1 MTQANTQIPG
11 FGLLGHPLGHSMSPF
26 IHQALFALSGR
37 PQPYALHDVAPEDL
51 KTQVPKLLA
60 GQGFNITIPYKV
72 EIIPFLTQLSEKAG
86 LYQSV
91 NTVEIKDGRY
101 IGHNTDVDG
110 FLHGIRSLGVELSQG
125 PVLMLGSGGVANMIA
140 TEVVLADSPLTIAVR
155 KEDVQQAAALKE
167 RLLKIK
173 PDAEII
179 TCLLDEPN
187 GSYRLLV
194 NATPVGMY
202 PNTQS
207 CPVTPDIIRQA
218 EAVFDLVYNPFET
231 QLVQTAK
238 SLGLPAGGGLSML
251 VWQAAVAH
259 EIWFGDS
266 FTDQQIQQVI
276 LQAKEYMEAH
286 FQA

>member
-140 TEVVLADSPLTIAVR
+140 TEVVLAGSPLTIAVR
-155 KEDVQQAAALKE
+155 KEDIKQAAALKE

-173 PDAEII
+173 PEAEIT

>member
-26 IHQALFALSGR
+26 IHQALFVLSGR

-72 EIIPFLTQLSEKAG
+72 EIIPFLTQLSEKAE

-140 TEVVLADSPLTIAVR
+140 TEVVLAGSPLTIAVR

>member
-72 EIIPFLTQLSEKAG
+72 EIIPFLTQLSEKAE

-110 FLHGIRSLGVELSQG
+110 FLHGIHSLGVELSQG

-140 TEVVLADSPLTIAVR
+140 TEVVLAGSPLTIAVR
-155 KEDVQQAAALKE
+155 KEDVKQAAALKE

-173 PDAEII
+173 PEAEIT

>member
-140 TEVVLADSPLTIAVR
+140 TEVVLAGSPLTIAVR

-173 PDAEII
+173 PEAEIT

-207 CPVTPDIIRQA
+207 CPVTPEIIRQA

>member
-140 TEVVLADSPLTIAVR
+140 TEVVLAGSPLTIAVR
-155 KEDVQQAAALKE
+155 KEDVKQAAALKE

-173 PDAEII
+173 PDAEIT

-207 CPVTPDIIRQA
+207 CPVTPEIIRQA

>member
-140 TEVVLADSPLTIAVR
+140 TEVVLAGSPLTIAVR
-155 KEDVQQAAALKE
+155 KEDVRQAAALKE

-173 PDAEII
+173 PDAEIT

>member
-91 NTVEIKDGRY
+91 NTAEIKDGRY

-140 TEVVLADSPLTIAVR
+140 TEVVLAGSPLTIAVR
-155 KEDVQQAAALKE
+155 KEDVKQAAALKE

-173 PDAEII
+173 PEAEIT

-207 CPVTPDIIRQA
+207 CPVTPEIIRQA

>member
-72 EIIPFLTQLSEKAG
+72 EIIPFLTQLSEKAE

-140 TEVVLADSPLTIAVR
+140 TEVVLAGSPLTIAVR

-173 PDAEII
+173 PEAEIT

-218 EAVFDLVYNPFET
+218 EVVFDLVYNPFET

>member
-60 GQGFNITIPYKV
+60 SQGFNITIPYKV

-140 TEVVLADSPLTIAVR
+140 TEVVLAGSPLTIAVR

-173 PDAEII
+173 PEAEIT

>member
-72 EIIPFLTQLSEKAG
+72 EIIPFLTQLSEKAE

-140 TEVVLADSPLTIAVR
+140 TEVVLAGSPLTIAVR

>member
-72 EIIPFLTQLSEKAG
+72 EIIPFLTQLSEKAE

-140 TEVVLADSPLTIAVR
+140 TEVVLAGSPLTIAVR

-173 PDAEII
+173 PEAEIT

-207 CPVTPDIIRQA
+207 CPITPDIIRQA

>member
-51 KTQVPKLLA
+51 KAQVPKLLA

-72 EIIPFLTQLSEKAG
+72 EIIPFLTQLSEKAE

-140 TEVVLADSPLTIAVR
+140 TEVVLAGSPLTIAVR
-155 KEDVQQAAALKE
+155 KEDVKQAAALKE

-179 TCLLDEPN
+179 TCLLNEPN

>member
-140 TEVVLADSPLTIAVR
+140 TEVVLAGSPLTIAVR
-155 KEDVQQAAALKE
+155 KEDVQQVAALKE

>member
-1 MTQANTQIPG
+1 MTQANTQTPG

-140 TEVVLADSPLTIAVR
+140 TEVVLAGSPLTIAVR

>member
-51 KTQVPKLLA
+51 KAQVPKLLA

-140 TEVVLADSPLTIAVR
+140 TEVVLAGSPLTIAVR
-155 KEDVQQAAALKE
+155 KEDVKQAAALKE

>member
-72 EIIPFLTQLSEKAG
+72 EIIPFLTQLSEKAE

-140 TEVVLADSPLTIAVR
+140 TEVVLAGSPLTIAVR
-155 KEDVQQAAALKE
+155 KEDVKQAAALKE

-173 PDAEII
+173 PAAEIT

-218 EAVFDLVYNPFET
+218 EAAFDLVYNPFET

>member
-86 LYQSV
+86 PYQSV

-125 PVLMLGSGGVANMIA
+125 PVLMLGSGRVANMIA
-140 TEVVLADSPLTIAVR
+140 TEVVLAGSPLTIAVR
-155 KEDVQQAAALKE
+155 KEDVQKAAALKE

-173 PDAEII
+173 PEAEIT

>member
-140 TEVVLADSPLTIAVR
+140 TEVVLAGSPLTIAVR
-155 KEDVQQAAALKE
+155 KEDVKQAAALKE

-173 PDAEII
+173 PEAEII

>member
-91 NTVEIKDGRY
+91 NTVEIKGGRY

-140 TEVVLADSPLTIAVR
+140 TEVVLAGSPLTIAVR
-155 KEDVQQAAALKE
+155 KEDVKQAAALKE
-167 RLLKIK
+167 RLMKIK

-207 CPVTPDIIRQA
+207 CPVTPEIIRQA

>member
-140 TEVVLADSPLTIAVR
+140 TEVVLAGSPLTIAVR
-155 KEDVQQAAALKE
+155 KEDVKQAAALKE

-179 TCLLDEPN
+179 TCLLNEPN

-207 CPVTPDIIRQA
+207 CPVTPEIIRQA

>member
-140 TEVVLADSPLTIAVR
+140 TEVVLAGSPLTIAVR
-155 KEDVQQAAALKE
+155 KEDVKQATALKE

-173 PDAEII
+173 PEAEIT

>member
-72 EIIPFLTQLSEKAG
+72 EIIPFLIQLSEKAE

-140 TEVVLADSPLTIAVR
+140 TEVVLAGSPLTIAVR
-155 KEDVQQAAALKE
+155 KEDVKQAAALKE
-167 RLLKIK
+167 RLGNIK
-173 PDAEII
+173 PEAEIT
-179 TCLLDEPN
+179 TCLLDEPK

>member
-37 PQPYALHDVAPEDL
+37 PQPYALHNVAPEDL

-140 TEVVLADSPLTIAVR
+140 TEVVLAGSPLTIAVR
-155 KEDVQQAAALKE
+155 KEDVRQAAALKE

-173 PDAEII
+173 PDAEIT

>member
-140 TEVVLADSPLTIAVR
+140 TEVVLAGSPLTIAVR
-155 KEDVQQAAALKE
+155 KEDVKQAAALKE

-179 TCLLDEPN
+179 TCLLNEPN

-266 FTDQQIQQVI
+266 FTDQQIRQVI

>member
-72 EIIPFLTQLSEKAG
+72 EIIPFLTQLSEKAE

-140 TEVVLADSPLTIAVR
+140 TEVVLAGSPLTIAVR
-155 KEDVQQAAALKE
+155 KEDVKQAAALKE

-173 PDAEII
+173 PDAEIT

-207 CPVTPDIIRQA
+207 CPVTPEIIRQA

>member
-140 TEVVLADSPLTIAVR
+140 TEVVLAGSPLTIAVR
-155 KEDVQQAAALKE
+155 KEDVKQAAALKE

-173 PDAEII
+173 PEAEIT

-207 CPVTPDIIRQA
+207 CPVTQDIIRQA

>member
-72 EIIPFLTQLSEKAG
+72 EIIPFLTQLSEKAE

-110 FLHGIRSLGVELSQG
+110 FLHGVRSLGVELSQG

-140 TEVVLADSPLTIAVR
+140 TEVVLAGSPLTIAVR
-155 KEDVQQAAALKE
+155 KEDVKQAAALKE

-173 PDAEII
+173 PEAEIT

-207 CPVTPDIIRQA
+207 CPVTPEIIRQA

>member
-72 EIIPFLTQLSEKAG
+72 EIIPFLTQLSEKAE

-140 TEVVLADSPLTIAVR
+140 TEVVLAGSPLTIAVR

-179 TCLLDEPN
+179 TCLLNEPN

>member
-72 EIIPFLTQLSEKAG
+72 EIIPFLTQLSEKAE

-140 TEVVLADSPLTIAVR
+140 TEVVLAGSPSPLRCGKRTSS
-155 KEDVQQAAALKE
+155 
-167 RLLKIK
+167 RLPL
-173 PDAEII
+173 
-179 TCLLDEPN
+179 
-187 GSYRLLV
+187 
-194 NATPVGMY
+194 
-202 PNTQS
+202 
-207 CPVTPDIIRQA
+207 
-218 EAVFDLVYNPFET
+218 
-231 QLVQTAK
+231 
-238 SLGLPAGGGLSML
+238 
-251 VWQAAVAH
+251 
-259 EIWFGDS
+259 
-266 FTDQQIQQVI
+266 
-276 LQAKEYMEAH
+276 
-286 FQA
+286 

>member
-72 EIIPFLTQLSEKAG
+72 EIIPFLTQLSEKAE

-140 TEVVLADSPLTIAVR
+140 TEVVLAGSPLTIAVR
-155 KEDVQQAAALKE
+155 KEDVKQAAALKE

-179 TCLLDEPN
+179 TCLLNEPN

-286 FQA
+286 FQT

>member
-51 KTQVPKLLA
+51 KTQVPKLQA

-101 IGHNTDVDG
+101 IGYNTDVDG

-140 TEVVLADSPLTIAVR
+140 TEVVLAGSPLTIAVR
-155 KEDVQQAAALKE
+155 KEDVKQAAALKE

-173 PDAEII
+173 PEAEIT

>member
-72 EIIPFLTQLSEKAG
+72 EIIPFLTQLSEKAE

-140 TEVVLADSPLTIAVR
+140 TEVVLAGSPLTIAVR

-173 PDAEII
+173 PEAEIT

>member
-140 TEVVLADSPLTIAVR
+140 TEVVLAGSPLTIAVR
-155 KEDVQQAAALKE
+155 KEDVKQAAALKE

-179 TCLLDEPN
+179 TCLLNEPN

-207 CPVTPDIIRQA
+207 CPVTQDIIRQA

>member
-72 EIIPFLTQLSEKAG
+72 EIIPFLTQLSEKAE

-140 TEVVLADSPLTIAVR
+140 TEVVLAGSPLTIAVR
-155 KEDVQQAAALKE
+155 KEDVKQAAALKE

-173 PDAEII
+173 PEAEIT

-266 FTDQQIQQVI
+266 FTDQQIQQII

>member
-72 EIIPFLTQLSEKAG
+72 EIIPFLTQLSEKAE

-125 PVLMLGSGGVANMIA
+125 SVLMLGSGGVANMIA
-140 TEVVLADSPLTIAVR
+140 TEVVLAGSPLTIAVR
-155 KEDVQQAAALKE
+155 KEDVKQAAALKE

-173 PDAEII
+173 PEAEIT

>member
-140 TEVVLADSPLTIAVR
+140 TEVVLAGSPLTIAVR
-155 KEDVQQAAALKE
+155 KEDVKQAAALKE

-179 TCLLDEPN
+179 TCLLNEPN

-259 EIWFGDS
+259 EIWFRDS